1 MSLAQKAMAKRPSY
15 EFVSESN
22 RFIFSDAIKER
33 YRMRSTDFTR
43 SRKLPFEQLVL
54 CMLKLLRRSLQ
65 LELDSFFKA
74 IGSGV
79 QSITASGFIQSRR
92 KLSPDLF
99 YDLNVLIAS
108 EYYIG
113 NDENVALWKDRRI
126 LAVDGSTIELPVNEQ
141 TRATYGIHN
150 NQHKVDDV
158 VIGRVSVLYDVLNDM
173 VLDGLLRPISQGEV
187 TLSREHLKHAGR
199 GDLIIMDRAY
209 PCFGSAYQ
217 MQKDGIDFLF
227 RCKTEFS
234 NVVKAFHLSGA
245 KEQMVRIKPT
255 QNRSFKRTP
264 YSKDTTLKVRP
275 VRVELDQGGVE
286 ILMTSLLDQKKYPY
300 AEFKELYFK
309 RWKVEAFYDRFKNI
323 IGVECFSGTSEQF
336 IQQEFNCALYMSN
349 MQTIFTQEAQ
359 QQVDEKCKDRKYD
372 YKVNSSLS
380 LGYIRDRLINIY
392 STEKEP
398 EQLMQELQELFIRNP
413 IPIRMGRKNKRKP
426 DKYRQRTKPKQFN
439 NRRNVL

>member
-1 MSLAQKAMAKRPSY
+1 MPLLEKAMAKRRGY

-22 RFIFSDAIKER
+22 RFIFSDVIKER
-33 YRMRSTDFTR
+33 YRMRSTDLTR

-108 EYYIG
+108 EYYKD
-113 NDENVALWKDRRI
+113 NDENVTLWKGHRI
-126 LAVDGSTIELPVNEQ
+126 LAVDGSTVELPVNEGMK
-141 TRATYGIHN
+141 TVYGTHN
-150 NQHKVDDV
+150 NQHKIDDV
-158 VIGRVSVLYDVLNDM
+158 VIGRVSVLYDVLNNI
-173 VLDGLLRPISQGEV
+173 VLDGLLRPIAQGEV
-187 TLSREHLKHAGR
+187 TLSREHLKHTSR
-199 GDLIIMDRAY
+199 GDLIIMDRVY
-209 PCFGSAYQ
+209 PCFESAYQ

-227 RCKTEFS
+227 RCKTDFS

-245 KEQMVRIKPT
+245 QEQMVRIRPT
-255 QNRSFKRTP
+255 QNRSFKHRP
-264 YSKDTTLKVRP
+264 YSKDTTLKVRLI
-275 VRVELDQGGVE
+275 RVELDQGGVE
-286 ILMTSLLDQKKYPY
+286 ILMSSLLDQEKYPY
-300 AEFKELYFK
+300 AAFKELYFK
-309 RWKVEAFYDRFKNI
+309 RWKIETFYDRFKNI

-359 QQVDEKCKDRKYD
+359 QLVDEKCKDRKYE
-372 YKVNSSLS
+372 YRVNSSLS
-380 LGYIRDRLINIY
+380 LGYIRERLIDIY
-392 STEKEP
+392 STRKEP
-398 EQLMQELQELFIRNP
+398 GQLMQELQELFIRNP
-413 IPIRMGRKNKRKP
+413 IPIRPGRKNKREP